1 MAHMTNGRDSQPKSL
16 GVKTFAGQLVKAG
29 NIILKQRGMSF
40 RAGRNVGVSKDYSLY
55 ALVDGKVTYDPR
67 RVVSVTPKTK

>member
-1 MAHMTNGRDSQPKSL
+1 MTNGRDSQPKSL

-55 ALVDGKVTYDPR
+55 ALIDGKVAYDPR
-67 RVVSVTPKTK
+67 RVVSVTPRHK